1 MRRRRSA
8 TPRGSRPPSDRQI
21 ANQGGGQPGPAK
33 RLQAVPHAGGELGAS
48 GLPECVS
55 ARLRGQVGQVIL
67 SLVQNLKWIAQ
78 AGYLFKE
85 TVSLGREVPR
95 ADLSGR
101 WRRTA
106 FESDGPVVLLHIC
119 PETLGFSWPCPQASG
134 HGHDAPGAQKLIG
147 LAAAALFNPLR
158 RRVQRA
164 VDRRFNR
171 ARYDADK
178 TLAVFAARLKD
189 AVDLDSVRDDLAGA
203 VQQALEPAH
212 ISVWMSERG

>member
-1 MRRRRSA
+1 MCHEGFGHQSDISITVRPA
-8 TPRGSRPPSDRQI
+8 TTAGAPGPKLHETTALRDTQGARPPSDRQI
-21 ANQGGGQPGPAK
+21 ANEGGGQPGPAE
-33 RLQAVPHAGGELGAS
+33 RLQPVPHAGEELGAS

-85 TVSLGREVPR
+85 TVSLGREMPR

-106 FESDGPVVLLHIC
+106 FESDGPVVPLHIC

-147 LAAAALFNPLR
+147 L
-158 RRVQRA
+158 
-164 VDRRFNR
+164 
-171 ARYDADK
+171 
-178 TLAVFAARLKD
+178 
-189 AVDLDSVRDDLAGA
+189 
-203 VQQALEPAH
+203 
-212 ISVWMSERG
+212 